1 MADTR
6 VTTATRWRVWGPT
19 AALPLA
25 AWSFAYAGYRAYYA
39 LGGDVGMIGRPVS
52 DSQLRA
58 VNAVGAAI
66 IVLAGVLPLVAI
78 RLAPLRRALPA
89 IGWVGAVG
97 CCMHALTDTTL
108 RLLSVIGVRPTQLPA
123 SVWRSFDRH
132 AADLQDLL
140 LNEPWFLVEGL
151 LWAALGLG
159 FVRASRRR
167 TWVLSALVACAAL
180 TALGVLTGLGAVGSF
195 HLG

>member
-1 MADTR
+1 MADTC

-66 IVLAGVLPLVAI
+66 IVLAGVLLLVAI

-97 CCMHALTDTTL
+97 CCMHALTDITL
-108 RLLSVIGVRPTQLPA
+108 RLLSVTGVRPTQLPA
-123 SVWRSFDRH
+123 SVWRSLIGRQPICKTCCSMSPGSSSRVCCGPPSASVSSAHPGGARGCCRRSWH
-132 AADLQDLL
+132 AQ
-140 LNEPWFLVEGL
+140 
-151 LWAALGLG
+151 
-159 FVRASRRR
+159 R
-167 TWVLSALVACAAL
+167 
-180 TALGVLTGLGAVGSF
+180 
-195 HLG
+195 